1 MNNFIK
7 VELKDKKIIIKNL
20 LKDHNYFSEGDLSL
34 MIMNNQSILNDKL
47 DKLLEVKDETK
58 LKTIQTSKER
68 TDERNKSNLCL

>member
-47 DKLLEVKDETK
+47 DKLLEVKDEK
-58 LKTIQTSKER
+58 LRTELPSPTRKEEEN
-68 TDERNKSNLCL
+68 D

>member
-47 DKLLEVKDETK
+47 DKLLKK
-58 LKTIQTSKER
+58 
-68 TDERNKSNLCL
+68 

>member
-20 LKDHNYFSEGDLSL
+20 LKDPNYFSEGDLSL